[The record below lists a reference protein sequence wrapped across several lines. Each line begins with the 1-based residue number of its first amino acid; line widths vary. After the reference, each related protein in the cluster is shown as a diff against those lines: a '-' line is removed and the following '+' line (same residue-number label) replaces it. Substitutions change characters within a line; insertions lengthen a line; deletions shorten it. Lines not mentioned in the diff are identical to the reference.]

1 MSKMCEPIAALV
13 QSLHHLGFTTIEQ
26 KVSDYH
32 FSELYIKMKGKHN
45 NEIDTINIPQIQRTT
60 ALLLRVRAIGLP
72 SNYAMKRK
80 KQERQQNK
88 TERNRKHKPI
98 KGHETSI

>member
-45 NEIDTINIPQIQRTT
+45 NEIDTIN
-60 ALLLRVRAIGLP
+60 
-72 SNYAMKRK
+72 
-80 KQERQQNK
+80 
-88 TERNRKHKPI
+88 
-98 KGHETSI
+98 

>member
-1 MSKMCEPIAALV
+1 MSKMCKPIAALV

-45 NEIDTINIPQIQRTT
+45 NEIDTINIPDIQRNNDSTFSCSCHWST
-60 ALLLRVRAIGLP
+60 VELYYEEEETRA
-72 SNYAMKRK
+72 NAK
-80 KQERQQNK
+80 
-88 TERNRKHKPI
+88 
-98 KGHETSI
+98 

>member
-32 FSELYIKMKGKHN
+32 LSELYIKMTGKHN
-45 NEIDTINIPQIQRTT
+45 NEIDTINIPQIQRNNDSTFMCSCHWST
-60 ALLLRVRAIGLP
+60 VELCYEEEETRA
-72 SNYAMKRK
+72 NAK
-80 KQERQQNK
+80 
-88 TERNRKHKPI
+88 
-98 KGHETSI
+98 

>member
-32 FSELYIKMKGKHN
+32 FSELYIKMKKETPSIYLKF
-45 NEIDTINIPQIQRTT
+45 NETT
-60 ALLLRVRAIGLP
+60 TLLLRVRAIGLP

-80 KQERQQNK
+80 KQERMQNK
-88 TERNRKHKPI
+88 TEQNRKHKPI

>member
-32 FSELYIKMKGKHN
+32 FSELYIKMKGKQS
-45 NEIDTINIPQIQRTT
+45 NEIDTINIPQIQRITT
-60 ALLLRVRAIGLP
+60 LLLRVRAIGLP

-80 KQERQQNK
+80 KQERMQNK
-88 TERNRKHKPI
+88 TEQNRKHKPI
-98 KGHETSI
+98 KGYETSI

>member
-13 QSLHHLGFTTIEQ
+13 QTFNETT
-26 KVSDYH
+26 
-32 FSELYIKMKGKHN
+32 
-45 NEIDTINIPQIQRTT
+45 T
-60 ALLLRVRAIGLP
+60 LLLRVRAIGLP

>member
-45 NEIDTINIPQIQRTT
+45 NEIDTINIPDIQRNNDSTFSCSCHWST
-60 ALLLRVRAIGLP
+60 VELYYEEEETRA
-72 SNYAMKRK
+72 NAK
-80 KQERQQNK
+80 
-88 TERNRKHKPI
+88 
-98 KGHETSI
+98 

>member
-32 FSELYIKMKGKHN
+32 CSELYIKMKGKQN
-45 NEIDTINIPQIQRTT
+45 NKIDTINIPQIQRNNDSTFTCSCHWSTVELWYEEEETRT
-60 ALLLRVRAIGLP
+60 AA
-72 SNYAMKRK
+72 K
-80 KQERQQNK
+80 
-88 TERNRKHKPI
+88 
-98 KGHETSI
+98 

>member
-32 FSELYIKMKGKHN
+32 FSELYIKMKGKQN
-45 NEIDTINIPQIQRTT
+45 NKIDTINIPQIQRNNDSTFTCSCHWSTVELCYEEEETRT
-60 ALLLRVRAIGLP
+60 AA
-72 SNYAMKRK
+72 K
-80 KQERQQNK
+80 
-88 TERNRKHKPI
+88 
-98 KGHETSI
+98 

>member
-13 QSLHHLGFTTIEQ
+13 QSLHHLDFTTIEQ

-45 NEIDTINIPQIQRTT
+45 NEIDTINIPQIQRNNDSTFT
-60 ALLLRVRAIGLP
+60 CSCHWSTVELCYEEEETRANAKSDGT
-72 SNYAMKRK
+72 
-80 KQERQQNK
+80 KQK
-88 TERNRKHKPI
+88 T
-98 KGHETSI
+98 

>member
-32 FSELYIKMKGKHN
+32 FSELYIKMKGKQN
-45 NEIDTINIPQIQRTT
+45 NKIDTINIPQIQRNNDSTFSCSCHWSTVELCYEEEETRTT
-60 ALLLRVRAIGLP
+60 A
-72 SNYAMKRK
+72 K
-80 KQERQQNK
+80 
-88 TERNRKHKPI
+88 
-98 KGHETSI
+98 

>member
-32 FSELYIKMKGKHN
+32 FSELYIKMNGKQSI
-45 NEIDTINIPQIQRTT
+45 EIDTINIP
-60 ALLLRVRAIGLP
+60 
-72 SNYAMKRK
+72 
-80 KQERQQNK
+80 
-88 TERNRKHKPI
+88 
-98 KGHETSI
+98 